1 MDLVELATTP
11 LLAYL
16 VVTAVVAFDAMFPA
30 VPSDAFLVPAG
41 ALAAVGSLEL
51 GWVLVAAV
59 FGAVVGDHAVYRV
72 ARHSLP
78 GVLQRSRVGRRV
90 RRNVDRAYG
99 RIETVGT
106 VTLAMARF
114 VPFGRTAA
122 AATAGLVRIAPRR
135 YVWISL
141 LGALAWASWMVGLGY
156 VLGGTMNGPMWLEA
170 AVGVAVGFVV
180 AAGLTMLGQAIARRR
195 SRCAPVEIS
204 SKRASSATD
213 LSSVSSP
220 GP

>member
-59 FGAVVGDHAVYRV
+59 FGAVVGDHAVYWV

-122 AATAGLVRIAPRR
+122 AATAGLVGIAPRR
-135 YVWISL
+135 YVWITL
-141 LGALAWASWMVGLGY
+141 LGASAWASWMVGLGF

-180 AAGLTMLGQAIARRR
+180 AAGLAMLAQAIARR
-195 SRCAPVEIS
+195 RCAPVEIS
-204 SKRASSATD
+204 RIRASSATD